1 MKSKIILIVAFFWF
15 AKAHGQHYNLFETM
29 LTCDKSQKELIVA
42 GHDKNKIVLK
52 AMVKDGKLLNFM
64 ANQQYQNDNIILT
77 YRVAAESEPRFK
89 EIIAE
94 WKKRA
99 DLSYQELF
107 KNFWKGCPRRKD
119 SIVNNSVVT
128 YPVIKNLDSPVA
140 VVEGIDELP
149 DPKLEYKIV
158 IDFTT
163 FPTVGENKSK
173 MDSSST
179 SWGIAD
185 IGRIYNLHVAAG
197 VPKEKIHFVVA
208 VHSFASRMFFN
219 NDAYRNKYKIDNP
232 NLEAIEELAKA
243 GVKFLVCGQ
252 SLTWMGDKK
261 EMLMPQAK
269 VSLTAQTTLSSYQLK
284 GYALK
289 TIKDD

>member
-1 MKSKIILIVAFFWF
+1 MKSKIVLIVAFFWF
-15 AKAHGQHYNLFETM
+15 ARAHGQQYHLFETT
-29 LTCDKSQKELIVA
+29 LSCDKSQKELIVA

-77 YRVAAESEPRFK
+77 YRVAAESESRFK

-99 DLSYQELF
+99 DHSYQELF
-107 KNFWKGCPRRKD
+107 KNFWKGCPQRKD

-140 VVEGIDELP
+140 IVEGIDELP

-163 FPTVGENKSK
+163 FPTVGENKIK
-173 MDSSST
+173 IDSSST
-179 SWGIAD
+179 ILGISD
-185 IGRIYNLHVAAG
+185 L
-197 VPKEKIHFVVA
+197 
-208 VHSFASRMFFN
+208 
-219 NDAYRNKYKIDNP
+219 YR
-232 NLEAIEELAKA
+232 
-243 GVKFLVCGQ
+243 
-252 SLTWMGDKK
+252 
-261 EMLMPQAK
+261 
-269 VSLTAQTTLSSYQLK
+269 
-284 GYALK
+284 
-289 TIKDD
+289 